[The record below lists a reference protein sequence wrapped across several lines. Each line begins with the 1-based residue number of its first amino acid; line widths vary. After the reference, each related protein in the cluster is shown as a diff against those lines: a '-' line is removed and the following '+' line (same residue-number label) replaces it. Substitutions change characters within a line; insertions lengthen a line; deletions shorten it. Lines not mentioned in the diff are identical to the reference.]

1 MIQGIGAVRNNNFE
15 MINQMQ
21 KLLED
26 EENQD
31 TQLRSQFREKWSRM
45 PSASLNVQFKT

>member
-15 MINQMQ
+15 MIQQML
-21 KLLED
+21 KILED

-31 TQLRSQFREKWSRM
+31 NQLRGQYREKWGRM
-45 PSASLNVQFKT
+45 ASASLNA

>member
-1 MIQGIGAVRNNNFE
+1 
-15 MINQMQ
+15 MQ

-31 TQLRSQFREKWSRM
+31 NQLRGQYREKWSRM
-45 PSASLNVQFKT
+45 PSASLNVQFKTQLQDFQSKAQIAQ